1 MEKLT
6 INIVGG
12 GLAGSEAAWQ
22 CLKLGAK
29 VKLYEMRPKKSTEA
43 HKTGDLAELVC
54 SNSLKAMDVNTASG
68 LLKYEMSKFDSLIV
82 KAAYEAK
89 VPAGGALAVDRL
101 VFSKVI
107 MDSLNSFEDFELI
120 NEEVT
125 EIPDEKTL
133 EETNEAWIVASG
145 PLTTEGLTDY
155 LNNLIEGEK
164 DFTSMMLL
172 LQ

>member
-82 KAAYEAK
+82 SAAYEAK
-89 VPAGGALAVDRL
+89 VPAGGALAVDSL
-101 VFSKVI
+101 VFSKHI
-107 MDSLNSFEDFELI
+107 MDSLNSLKI
-120 NEEVT
+120 
-125 EIPDEKTL
+125 L
-133 EETNEAWIVASG
+133 S
-145 PLTTEGLTDY
+145 
-155 LNNLIEGEK
+155 
-164 DFTSMMLL
+164 LL
-172 LQ
+172 MKKLLYSR